1 MSIGAHAWRLRGRV
15 VGTERVVT
23 GGAVGGLLA
32 GAALS
37 ARGRA
42 RLRAL
47 HLREL
52 ALGPA
57 AQARI
62 PVGRALVELG
72 GGGSFPVDWR
82 AFVEVLGEQPYRTD
96 YAGAVVLDVGAHKG
110 YFGAYALERGALRV
124 LSVEPEA
131 ANFIALARAAEPLRP
146 AWLVRHAAVAEHAGT
161 GTLRLAAT
169 SWAHSL
175 APIRDA
181 VGEQPVELVTLG
193 QLLDEVDADG
203 ERTIVKVD
211 AEGGECEIVADA
223 ATIGRIDELMVEWH
237 SETASCTV
245 DELVRRVVEAGLVQQ
260 PAAGV
265 LHFARPT

>member
-1 MSIGAHAWRLRGRV
+1 VAIGAHVWRLRGRI

-23 GGAVGGLLA
+23 GAAVGALRA
-32 GAALS
+32 GGALS
-37 ARGRA
+37 TRGRA

-57 AQARI
+57 ESARI
-62 PVGRALVELG
+62 PVGRARVELG
-72 GGGSFPVDWR
+72 GAESFAVDWR
-82 AFVEVLGEQPYRTD
+82 AFVEVLAEQPYRTD
-96 YAGAVVLDVGAHKG
+96 YTGAVVLDVGAHKG

-131 ANFIALARAAEPLRP
+131 ANFAALARAAAPLRP
-146 AWLVRHAAVAEHAGT
+146 RWLVRNAAVAEEAGT
-161 GTLRLAAT
+161 GTLRVAAT

-193 QLLDEVDADG
+193 QLLDELDADS
-203 ERTIVKVD
+203 EQTIVKVD

-223 ATIGRIDELMVEWH
+223 ATIGRIDELIVEWH
-237 SETASCTV
+237 SETASCTA
-245 DELVRRVVEAGLVQQ
+245 DDLVRRVEQAGLAQQ
-260 PAAGV
+260 PAEGV
-265 LHFARPT
+265 LRFARPS